1 MARQW
6 PKKGLL
12 FVAAMLLCGLG
23 FVLPAC
29 GLGNGA
35 GSGTT
40 TSETSGQGP
49 SAGSTGEPIKI
60 GAVLPLTAAYG
71 EQGRRGMEAAERFIN
86 ENGGILGGRRI
97 QVIFEDDEQIPER
110 GVAAFEKLITR
121 DQVSY
126 VSGGINSSV
135 VMAQKEVSRQYEIL
149 HVVTTAKAPAITEE
163 GHDLLIRLNSTN
175 DMDGDVF
182 HRWIADE
189 LGVETVAVLA
199 ENTDYGQAE
208 IGALQRNWSNNG
220 PHIVRIERFE
230 QKATDLASLLTNVKA
245 SDPDAVYVA
254 SATIET
260 YSTLFRQFDELQ
272 INAIK
277 LLAPGNLN
285 DDFIKLAGDAA
296 EGVISLDIYITEF
309 DNPQNSRFIEV
320 FEAQHG
326 YKPQKIEMLGW
337 ETILIPVM
345 AMEAAGTSEDH
356 RAIVEA
362 IRSTTWE
369 TPRGRVAFDDKGQ
382 AVSEEAFVQIVRDGR
397 IARYQ

>member
-1 MARQW
+1 M
-6 PKKGLL
+6 
-12 FVAAMLLCGLG
+12 
-23 FVLPAC
+23 
-29 GLGNGA
+29 
-35 GSGTT
+35 
-40 TSETSGQGP
+40 
-49 SAGSTGEPIKI
+49 
-60 GAVLPLTAAYG
+60 
-71 EQGRRGMEAAERFIN
+71 
-86 ENGGILGGRRI
+86 
-97 QVIFEDDEQIPER
+97 
-110 GVAAFEKLITR
+110 
-121 DQVSY
+121 
-126 VSGGINSSV
+126 
-135 VMAQKEVSRQYEIL
+135 
-149 HVVTTAKAPAITEE
+149 
-163 GHDLLIRLNSTN
+163 
-175 DMDGDVF
+175 
-182 HRWIADE
+182 
-189 LGVETVAVLA
+189 
-199 ENTDYGQAE
+199 
-208 IGALQRNWSNNG
+208 
-220 PHIVRIERFE
+220 
-230 QKATDLASLLTNVKA
+230 LTNVKA
-245 SDPDAVYVA
+245 SDPDAVYVV